1 MAPNISE
8 QSKGRSAGAAALAAW
23 MATAVAVGAVAPA
36 AVLARWGR
44 DRVVARALLP
54 SMALLGV
61 QVAGEA
67 ASARRLP
74 PWSPVVVG
82 TVCTLVRL
90 RQLRTAAAG
99 FVAAG
104 PAGVSGSPGA
114 ARGRAAA
121 ASVVRAGRLFWTA
134 NLAVL
139 AVNTPR
145 PVRAGRGREEQPRG

>member
-1 MAPNISE
+1 MMSKVSK
-8 QSKGRSAGAAALAAW
+8 QSKGGTAGAAALAAW

-74 PWSPVVVG
+74 PWSPVVIG
-82 TVCTLVRL
+82 TACTVVRL
-90 RQLRTAAAG
+90 GQLRTAAG
-99 FVAAG
+99 LVAAG
-104 PAGVSGSPGA
+104 PAGASGSPGA

-121 ASVVRAGRLFWTA
+121 AAVVRAGRVFWTA
-134 NLAVL
+134 NLAAI

-145 PVRAGRGREEQPRG
+145 LIRAGRVPYGKGQRR